1 MSKKHLYVRNER
13 KTPTCETNEKLAH
26 VQKEKKSQKKTPTRA
41 ERAKNTFQVVINS
54 CERKQGIKQNN
65 PLRGRRVRAGVS
77 DEVTFK
83 VTYKG

>member
-41 ERAKNTFQVVINS
+41 ERAKNTHMRN
-54 CERKQGIKQNN
+54 ERKTQI
-65 PLRGRRVRAGVS
+65 RA
-77 DEVTFK
+77 K
-83 VTYKG
+83 